1 MKKKQKKIQIALISI
16 GVLLILMTYFYY
28 PYINKFKLAKN
39 QSNQKDLG
47 EVFIDKSTSFENVE
61 YKGLYAD
68 SPFTIKSKEAYIL
81 DDEDPDLLHMKN
93 MRVVIYLNDGRVVTI
108 VSDEGR
114 YNKRTYDMFFEK
126 NVFAD
131 DGGTTEISSDNLN
144 MLAEKD
150 VVEIFNNV
158 NLVHVNGSLKAD
170 HVEYS
175 FTSKYFVVSNFDDED
190 VKVKVIK

>member
-16 GVLLILMTYFYY
+16 GILLILMTYFYY
-28 PYINKFKLAKN
+28 PYVNKFKLAKN
-39 QSNQKDLG
+39 QPTQKDLG
-47 EVFIDKSTSFENVE
+47 DVSIDKSTSFENVE

-68 SPFTIKSKEAYIL
+68 NQFTIQSEEAYIL
-81 DDEDPDLLHMKN
+81 NGEDPDLLYMKN

-108 VSDEGR
+108 ISDEGH

-126 NVFAD
+126 NFFAD
-131 DGGTTEISSDNLN
+131 DGGATKISSDNLN

-150 VVEIFNNV
+150 AVEIFNNV
-158 NLVHVNGSLKAD
+158 NLVHDNGSLKAD

-175 FTSKYFVVSNFDDED
+175 FTSKYFVVSNFDDKD
-190 VKVKVIK
+190 VKMKVIK

>member
-28 PYINKFKLAKN
+28 PYAKKSKLARN
-39 QSNQKDLG
+39 QPIQKELG
-47 EVFIDKSTSFENVE
+47 EASTDKSTSFENVE

-68 SPFTIKSKEAYIL
+68 NPFTVESKEAYIL
-81 DDEDPDLLHMKN
+81 DGEDPDLMYMKN
-93 MRVVIYLNDGRVVTI
+93 MRVVIYLNDGRLVTI

-126 NVFAD
+126 NVFAN
-131 DGGTTEISSDNLN
+131 DGETTEISSDNLN

-158 NLVHVNGSLKAD
+158 NLVHDNGSLNAD
-170 HVEYS
+170 YVEYS
-175 FTSKYFVVSNFDDED
+175 FTSKYFVISNFDNKD